1 MTTQMTTQNTTQ
13 YVVRASEQPSY
24 GPANHTGTRNTRLAS
39 AALTGAQKME
49 IIVAEVERGA
59 GVSTHAHPGMEQAQY
74 ILEGEARVE
83 VGGEVHHVGPGDLCF
98 FPEGV
103 FHSVTVTS
111 ERMKTLV
118 IYSPPYGESAEKV
131 IRK

>member
-1 MTTQMTTQNTTQ
+1 MTNPSKN
-13 YVVRASEQPSY
+13 YVVRAIEQPAY
-24 GPANHTGTRNTRLAS
+24 GPANHTGTKNIRLVC
-39 AALTGAQKME
+39 AALNGAQQME

-74 ILEGEARVE
+74 ILEGTARVE
-83 VGGEVHHVGPGDLCF
+83 VEDEVFHVGPGDMCF

-103 FHSVTVTS
+103 FHAVTVTS
-111 ERMKTLV
+111 ARMKTLV
-118 IYSPPYGESAEKV
+118 VYAPPYAEQADKV